1 MTVTKETALKP
12 SSVEEFKRQNR
23 SRIPKVSNP
32 IDFSGHL
39 PSRIV
44 VLANGLGLHAYRR
57 YSRDLGLRTGDW
69 RIIASLG
76 YLGPISYNDLAS
88 RIGMDRAGI
97 SRTIAALVR
106 RDYIE
111 RHIDLADKRQSIL
124 MLTKKGVA
132 AYNQLKPIA
141 RVREA
146 RLLAVLTGAERRAL
160 DRILKKLQ
168 DEVDRMLNETPR

>member
-1 MTVTKETALKP
+1 
-12 SSVEEFKRQNR
+12 
-23 SRIPKVSNP
+23 
-32 IDFSGHL
+32 
-39 PSRIV
+39 
-44 VLANGLGLHAYRR
+44 
-57 YSRDLGLRTGDW
+57 
-69 RIIASLG
+69 
-76 YLGPISYNDLAS
+76 
-88 RIGMDRAGI
+88 
-97 SRTIAALVR
+97 
-106 RDYIE
+106 
-111 RHIDLADKRQSIL
+111 